1 MPRTKKEVEWCET
14 DEGQEEEGDEEGG
27 DEEQED
33 NREMTV
39 NDEIH
44 PDDLIQTMTME
55 QIERFL
61 PKKKYEQL
69 LTAYPAIETDV

>member
-1 MPRTKKEVEWCET
+1 MQKAVEGVDLEA
-14 DEGQEEEGDEEGG
+14 EQEDYGE
-27 DEEQED
+27 EEQED

-44 PDDLIQTMTME
+44 PDDLIQTMTLE

-61 PKKKYEQL
+61 PKKKFEQL
-69 LTAYPAIETDV
+69 LPLHPTIETDV